1 MKKDINCLT
10 CNNTLVSEFV
20 MKERKLT
27 LSYVK
32 EWNLFWEKKCRECD
46 KDFSKWESK

>member
-20 MKERKLT
+20 IKECKLI
-27 LSYVK
+27 LSYIK
-32 EWNLFWEKKCRECD
+32 ELNLCKECN